1 MTPSRCLNTY
11 GHFIADC
18 FGTARS
24 SPKAAVVIKFEA
36 RADSHLISLICCF
49 NISRMARAT

>member
-49 NISRMARAT
+49 NTSRMARAT